1 MALGTYTMPYRID
14 AAAEYRKNQLPDI
27 AKYIM
32 KFFFLVFAIFLSQP
46 AWAYVDPGTGA
57 MMIQGL
63 LALIAAV
70 SVALRKYWA
79 RVKSWFGGAKEHAA
93 DENKKS

>member
-1 MALGTYTMPYRID
+1 MRVLLG
-14 AAAEYRKNQLPDI
+14 L
-27 AKYIM
+27 
-32 KFFFLVFAIFLSQP
+32 FAVFLSQP

-79 RVKSWFGGAKEHAA
+79 RVRSWFGGAKEHAA

>member
-1 MALGTYTMPYRID
+1 MRVAL
-14 AAAEYRKNQLPDI
+14 
-27 AKYIM
+27 
-32 KFFFLVFAIFLSQP
+32 FLFAVFVSQP

-70 SVALRKYWA
+70 SVAMRKYWA
-79 RVKSWFGGAKEHAA
+79 RVKSWFRGNKDTITA
-93 DENKKS
+93 DESKDC